1 MASVVN
7 VPNDDYIIKVRPGG
21 TITFDT
27 GQGQGNAVFT
37 GNYTVAGTQTVI
49 NSTELDIADN
59 IITVN
64 YGETG
69 VGVSQTTSGLRV
81 DRGTASD
88 GLFVF
93 DESLSFTDP
102 VSDTLI
108 QGLWKFGKANGE
120 IVGIQTNSINTNG
133 GDLNLIN
140 AGTGVISVTG
150 TNNYEDNLTDDD
162 HIPNKK
168 YVDDEI
174 VTALTNTFQRRIEEG
189 TASKSFVEVR
199 DVEVSGDPDG
209 SVINFNLDNQ
219 NVGQIYGDRFEFG
232 DLRLIDNQIETTA
245 SDQPLV
251 LSAPGTGGIEIRD
264 NLTITLTPGLDDA
277 LLDPAAPADGIKLYA
292 KAPATG
298 GTGLFFKTSSGVDNE
313 IISRKNALLLSMLF

>member
-1 MASVVN
+1 MASVVS
-7 VPNDDYIIKVRPGG
+7 VPNDDYIIKVQPGG

-27 GQGQGNAVFT
+27 GQGSGEVVFT
-37 GNYTVAGTQTVI
+37 GNYTVAGTQTNI
-49 NSTELDIADN
+49 NSEELNIADN

-64 YGETG
+64 NGETG
-69 VGVSQTTSGLRV
+69 VGITENTAGLRA
-81 DRGTASD
+81 DRGSASD
-88 GLFVF
+88 ALFVF
-93 DESLSFTDP
+93 DETLSWTDP
-102 VSDTLI
+102 ITDTLVT
-108 QGLWKFGKANGE
+108 GLWKFAKTNGE
-120 IVGIQTNSINTNG
+120 VVGIQTNAINTNG

-150 TNNYEDNLTDDD
+150 TNNYEDNLSDDD

-189 TASKSFVEVR
+189 TTTKSFVEVR
-199 DVEVSGDPDG
+199 DVEVSGDPEG
-209 SVINFNLDNQ
+209 SVINFTLDNQ
-219 NVGQIYGDRFEFG
+219 NVGQIFGDRFEFG